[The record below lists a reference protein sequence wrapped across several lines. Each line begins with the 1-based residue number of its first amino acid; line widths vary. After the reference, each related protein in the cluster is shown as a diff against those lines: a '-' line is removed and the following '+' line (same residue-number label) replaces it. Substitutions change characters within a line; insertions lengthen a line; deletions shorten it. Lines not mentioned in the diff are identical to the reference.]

1 MAHCYFGFPD
11 EACGLLAGP
20 VVGGEATGYVS
31 EVYPA
36 ENADASSRTYT
47 VAGRDFLRASRDA
60 ESRGDD
66 IIGVWHS
73 HTHTD
78 AYPSPTDV
86 RQAVD
91 PMWVYVIVSLRDEVP
106 MLRAYRLRDGV
117 DRGVPGGAR
126 GALGVDLRA
135 APAGRA
141 GARTGGPRAPAPALH
156 SGWAGRRRSP
166 TRLFTCSISG
176 CPRALHP

>member
-1 MAHCYFGFPD
+1 MPSPRDVGAPDRVTALSSRFAEPLVRLSVAQHRRILAHCYFGLPD

-20 VVGGEATGYVS
+20 VVGGEATGFVS

-36 ENADASSRTYT
+36 VNADASSRTYT
-47 VAGRDFLRASRDA
+47 VDGGDYLRASRDA

-78 AYPSPTDV
+78 AYPSPTDI

-91 PMWVYVIVSLRDEVP
+91 PMWIYMIISLRDEVP
-106 MLRAYRLRDGV
+106 MLRSFRIRDEEV
-117 DRGVPGGAR
+117 RECQVV
-126 GALGVDLRA
+126 LE
-135 APAGRA
+135 AGR
-141 GARTGGPRAPAPALH
+141 
-156 SGWAGRRRSP
+156 
-166 TRLFTCSISG
+166 
-176 CPRALHP
+176 

>member
-1 MAHCYFGFPD
+1 MAGASRFAQPLLRLTIEQHQRILAHCYFGLPD

-20 VVGGEATGYVS
+20 VVAGEATGNVS

-36 ENADASSRTYT
+36 VNSDASSRTYT
-47 VAGRDFLRASRDA
+47 VDGRDYLRASRDA
-60 ESRGDD
+60 DARGVD

-91 PMWVYVIVSLRDEVP
+91 PMWIYVIVSLRDEVP
-106 MLRAYRLRDGV
+106 MLRAFRIRDGAV
-117 DRGVPGGAR
+117 AECQVV
-126 GALGVDLRA
+126 LQ
-135 APAGRA
+135 AG
-141 GARTGGPRAPAPALH
+141 H
-156 SGWAGRRRSP
+156 
-166 TRLFTCSISG
+166 
-176 CPRALHP
+176 H